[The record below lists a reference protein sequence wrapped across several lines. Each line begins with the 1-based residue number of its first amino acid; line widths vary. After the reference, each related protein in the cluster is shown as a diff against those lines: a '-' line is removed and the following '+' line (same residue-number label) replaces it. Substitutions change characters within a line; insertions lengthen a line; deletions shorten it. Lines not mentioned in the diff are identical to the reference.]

1 MPTIIPI
8 RDLRNTTAIS
18 DMAHEKQEPIF
29 VTKNGYSDL
38 VIMSSEMFDK
48 FARINHIDRII
59 DNAEKEVLNGA
70 PLIEADAAFESLDKK
85 YYGKI

>member
-18 DMAHEKQEPIF
+18 DLAHEKQEPIF

-70 PLIEADAAFESLDKK
+70 PLIEADKAFESLDKK

>member
-70 PLIEADAAFESLDKK
+70 PLIEADASFESLDKK